1 MNMNILAVDVNH
13 MSTYDFLKD
22 GETEEELLTRAENY
36 RQNEIAA
43 WDKNRTQYPCEKF
56 ENYYTSSL
64 EKEYKIMTWDE
75 FEAFQKDYYIGQPIA
90 ETTEENFEDMLNVLP
105 PKKWCTI
112 NGVEMF
118 CMSEMLTGVYTSQY
132 AKCNEKYYTKI
143 VDVTDKTT
151 WINNYLVS

>member
-36 RQNEIAA
+36 RQNEIAT
-43 WDKNRTQYPCEKF
+43 WDKNRTQYPCETF
-56 ENYYTSSL
+56 ENYYTNAL
-64 EKEYKIMTWDE
+64 TQEYKIMTWDE
-75 FEAFQKDYYIGQPIA
+75 FETLQKDYYVGQPLA
-90 ETTEENFEDMLNVLP
+90 ETTEESFEDMLNVLP
-105 PKKWCTI
+105 PLKWCTI

-118 CMSEMLTGVYTSQY
+118 CISEMLTGAYTSQY

-143 VDVTDKTT
+143 VDVTDKNT
-151 WINNYLVS
+151 WINKYI